1 MKVWLCPACN
11 MISITN
17 NNIAHTENGTFLAF
31 FKTKIKTFL
40 KNYNTDFGSC

>member
-1 MKVWLCPACN
+1 

-17 NNIAHTENGTFLAF
+17 NNIVHAENGTFFAF
-31 FKTKIKTFL
+31 FKTKRKNVL